1 MANGRIEID
10 IGVDSS
16 EATGELATLDKAL
29 DKFGD
34 SLNEMGGDFEQVFD
48 DLDAS
53 AAKLSKQTGD
63 SLDKTRG
70 GLEKL
75 SKGAKDTGKE
85 LSTGG
90 LKKGTDDSI
99 KGLDSLKGGAGE
111 VSSSFGQ
118 FGGAIGVLSPELGGM
133 ASQMGAL
140 AGGLEGAAKMTKL
153 TGGSMKT
160 LAIGAG
166 ALGVV
171 AVSLGVAWKVF
182 SSRLNAANER
192 IKESHIAMEE
202 GIADAKAYKATLMGL
217 QNAVGLL
224 SDEEFARAQAIKLS
238 TEATKQQR
246 EEQESIRHVVG
257 ELAGDIDGLKEAEA
271 KLVAGE
277 FDHIGKLGTL
287 EIGFRDISKAI
298 KQTSEQLENNEVIQS
313 DNGIA
318 AEFFNSKQI
327 KSGEALRLVRAE
339 IENTQGSYE
348 IYTRQ
353 IQSVADK
360 TEKLRLLSEI
370 RSAQT
375 RDDSEGVKKLALSL
389 AILEDVETRL
399 QVAALRAAEALAIQ
413 SLQMMNLGP
422 ATAASIK
429 GIQKLFD
436 TMELDAPSG
445 FKKTLAQLNTKL
457 KTTAATTKDLN
468 TVEEKAI
475 DLTGR
480 RETALDM
487 LAKATGVQAVAD
499 RDYVK
504 AKEEVN
510 KLLEDGALNEK
521 EAALLF
527 KDATAIR
534 VAAFK
539 EGEAEIKAARDAALQ
554 QDFEA
559 VQAKIANA
567 QAMNDQI
574 SNIISASMDRR
585 SQAIDRDEANALA
598 AAEGN
603 AEKQEQLKA
612 KFDARRQSELGK
624 LFRAQQ
630 ATEIATTV
638 MSGASAGIGALSM
651 PPTGLGPVAGIPLA
665 ILVAATTAAQ
675 VGLIAS
681 QQPAFHQGGI
691 IGGQGDQAIT
701 AQGGEVVLNREAVAA
716 MGGPSAAA
724 GLNQGGGGGGT
735 IVIQNVYKQRVFDAV
750 IADNLAKGG
759 PLKSA
764 LNSATR
770 AGRRGRV
777 GGLL

>member
-1 MANGRIEID
+1 M
-10 IGVDSS
+10 
-16 EATGELATLDKAL
+16 
-29 DKFGD
+29 
-34 SLNEMGGDFEQVFD
+34 
-48 DLDAS
+48 
-53 AAKLSKQTGD
+53 
-63 SLDKTRG
+63 
-70 GLEKL
+70 
-75 SKGAKDTGKE
+75 
-85 LSTGG
+85 
-90 LKKGTDDSI
+90 
-99 KGLDSLKGGAGE
+99 
-111 VSSSFGQ
+111 
-118 FGGAIGVLSPELGGM
+118 
-133 ASQMGAL
+133 
-140 AGGLEGAAKMTKL
+140 
-153 TGGSMKT
+153 
-160 LAIGAG
+160 
-166 ALGVV
+166 
-171 AVSLGVAWKVF
+171 
-182 SSRLNAANER
+182 
-192 IKESHIAMEE
+192 
-202 GIADAKAYKATLMGL
+202 
-217 QNAVGLL
+217 
-224 SDEEFARAQAIKLS
+224 
-238 TEATKQQR
+238 
-246 EEQESIRHVVG
+246 
-257 ELAGDIDGLKEAEA
+257 
-271 KLVAGE
+271 
-277 FDHIGKLGTL
+277 
-287 EIGFRDISKAI
+287 
-298 KQTSEQLENNEVIQS
+298 
-313 DNGIA
+313 
-318 AEFFNSKQI
+318 
-327 KSGEALRLVRAE
+327 
-339 IENTQGSYE
+339 
-348 IYTRQ
+348 
-353 IQSVADK
+353 
-360 TEKLRLLSEI
+360 LSEI

-457 KTTAATTKDLN
+457 KTTADTTKDLN

-716 MGGPSAAA
+716 MGGCRFES
-724 GLNQGGGGGGT
+724 
-735 IVIQNVYKQRVFDAV
+735 
-750 IADNLAKGG
+750 
-759 PLKSA
+759 
-764 LNSATR
+764 
-770 AGRRGRV
+770 RRWRRWHYSDPERI
-777 GGLL
+777 